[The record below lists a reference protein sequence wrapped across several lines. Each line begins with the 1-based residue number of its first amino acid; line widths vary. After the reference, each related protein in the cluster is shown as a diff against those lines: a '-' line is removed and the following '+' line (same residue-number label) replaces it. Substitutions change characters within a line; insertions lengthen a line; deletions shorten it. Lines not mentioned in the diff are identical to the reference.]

1 MEPPKRNVDTYYYFS
16 GNFHLYCHHGLNT
29 YRRLPA
35 CFFCNFRRFV
45 SAPDGVLQLGM
56 NTGMNSLNKNGRQ
69 AKVELLNEQKQEI
82 REAFTLFDMNNDG
95 FLDYHELK
103 VALRALGF
111 EMSKREIIDIID
123 EYDISGKKLI
133 SYDDFYRYVANKI
146 LERDP
151 VEEVKRAFA
160 LFDDDKTG
168 KISLKNLRRVAKEL
182 GENMSDDELAAM
194 IDEFDL
200 DEDGEI
206 SLEEF
211 INICL
216 DN

>member
-1 MEPPKRNVDTYYYFS
+1 METV
-16 GNFHLYCHHGLNT
+16 
-29 YRRLPA
+29 
-35 CFFCNFRRFV
+35 
-45 SAPDGVLQLGM
+45 PDQVVTNWTEHRVM
-56 NTGMNSLNKNGRQ
+56 SLNKGVRQ

-95 FLDYHELK
+95 YLDYHELK

-111 EMSKREIIDIID
+111 DMSKKEVLEVIE
-123 EYDISGKKLI
+123 EYDTGSKKLI
-133 SYDDFYRYVANKI
+133 SYEDFYRYVAAKI
-146 LERDP
+146 VERDP
-151 VEEVKRAFA
+151 IEEIKRAFQ
-160 LFDDDKTG
+160 LFDDDHTG

-182 GENMSDDELAAM
+182 GENMTDDELAAM

-206 SLEEF
+206 SQQEF

-216 DN
+216 EN

>member
-1 MEPPKRNVDTYYYFS
+1 MASV
-16 GNFHLYCHHGLNT
+16 
-29 YRRLPA
+29 
-35 CFFCNFRRFV
+35 
-45 SAPDGVLQLGM
+45 
-56 NTGMNSLNKNGRQ
+56 LNKSSRQ

-95 FLDYHELK
+95 YLDYHELK

-111 EMSKREIIDIID
+111 DMSKKQILEIIE
-123 EYDISGKKLI
+123 EYDSNSNKLI
-133 SYDDFYRYVANKI
+133 SYEDFYRYVAAKI
-146 LERDP
+146 VERDP
-151 VEEVKRAFA
+151 IEEIKRAFK
-160 LFDDDKTG
+160 LFDDDNTG

-182 GENMSDDELAAM
+182 GENMTDDELAAM

-206 SLEEF
+206 SQQEF

-216 DN
+216 EN

>member
-1 MEPPKRNVDTYYYFS
+1 MN
-16 GNFHLYCHHGLNT
+16 GLT
-29 YRRLPA
+29 
-35 CFFCNFRRFV
+35 
-45 SAPDGVLQLGM
+45 
-56 NTGMNSLNKNGRQ
+56 LNKSGRQ
-69 AKVELLNEQKQEI
+69 AKVELLNEQKLEI
-82 REAFTLFDMNNDG
+82 KEAFTLFDMDNDG
-95 FLDYHELK
+95 ELDYHELK

-111 EMSKREIIDIID
+111 DMSKREVLDVIE
-123 EYDISGKKLI
+123 EYDSGNRKKI
-133 SYDDFYRYVANKI
+133 KYDDFYRYVAAKI
-146 LERDP
+146 VERDP
-151 VEEVKRAFA
+151 VEEIKRAFQ
-160 LFDDDKTG
+160 LFDDDGTG

>member
-1 MEPPKRNVDTYYYFS
+1 
-16 GNFHLYCHHGLNT
+16 
-29 YRRLPA
+29 
-35 CFFCNFRRFV
+35 
-45 SAPDGVLQLGM
+45 
-56 NTGMNSLNKNGRQ
+56 MNSGLALGKGARQ
-69 AKVELLNEQKQEI
+69 AKAELLNDQKQEI

-111 EMSKREIIDIID
+111 EMSKKEVLEVIE
-123 EYDISGKKLI
+123 EYDDGNGKKLI
-133 SYDDFYRYVANKI
+133 SYDDFYRFVAGKI
-146 LERDP
+146 VERDP
-151 VEEVKRAFA
+151 IEEIKRAFQ

-182 GENMSDDELAAM
+182 GENMTDDELAAM

-206 SLEEF
+206 SLQEF
-211 INICL
+211 ISICL
-216 DN
+216 EN

>member
-1 MEPPKRNVDTYYYFS
+1 M
-16 GNFHLYCHHGLNT
+16 
-29 YRRLPA
+29 
-35 CFFCNFRRFV
+35 
-45 SAPDGVLQLGM
+45 
-56 NTGMNSLNKNGRQ
+56 SLNKSARQ

-95 FLDYHELK
+95 YLDYHEFK

-111 EMSKREIIDIID
+111 DMSKKAVLEVIE
-123 EYDISGKKLI
+123 EYDSIGKKLI
-133 SYDDFYRYVANKI
+133 SYDDFYRYVAARI
-146 LERDP
+146 VERDP
-151 VEEVKRAFA
+151 VEEIKRAFA
-160 LFDDDKTG
+160 LFDDDHTG

-182 GENMSDDELAAM
+182 GENLTDDELAAM

-206 SLEEF
+206 SLDEF

-216 DN
+216 EN